1 MERQKAKGCGTRKK
15 GNDRKQDNSKQRT
28 VHRSIYARRWQQRTG
43 SLNIANRLKDAAA
56 FFHVTKGL
64 LDEAAERIYV
74 IL

>member
-43 SLNIANRLKDAAA
+43 SLNIANRRKDTNA
-56 FFHVTKGL
+56 FVHMTKGL
-64 LDEAAERIYV
+64 LDEVVERMSA
-74 IL
+74 LL

>member
-43 SLNIANRLKDAAA
+43 SLNIANRRKDTDA
-56 FFHVTKGL
+56 FVHVTKGL
-64 LDEAAERIYV
+64 LDEVVERMNA
-74 IL
+74 LL

>member
-43 SLNIANRLKDAAA
+43 SLNIANRRKDTDA
-56 FFHVTKGL
+56 FVHVTKGL
-64 LDEAAERIYV
+64 LDEVVERMSA
-74 IL
+74 LL